1 MKKDDTIMTKRKMNL
16 VEFVNQFEEC
26 ITFDEEIDDKKMTEL
41 RTKIHRIIEIG
52 YETISE
58 NGRTDEFD
66 QAFEIAQMLI
76 DTISNSELDDFSETN
91 DQFMNN

>member
-1 MKKDDTIMTKRKMNL
+1 M
-16 VEFVNQFEEC
+16 
-26 ITFDEEIDDKKMTEL
+26 DDKKMTEL
-41 RTKIHRIIEIG
+41 RTKIHRIIEMG

-76 DTISNSELDDFSETN
+76 DTISNSELDDFAGTN

>member
-1 MKKDDTIMTKRKMNL
+1 MNHTKYKMY
-16 VEFVNQFEEC
+16 FVNNIEMGKQKM
-26 ITFDEEIDDKKMTEL
+26 DDKKMTEL
-41 RTKIHRIIEIG
+41 RNKIHRIIEMG

>member
-1 MKKDDTIMTKRKMNL
+1 M
-16 VEFVNQFEEC
+16 
-26 ITFDEEIDDKKMTEL
+26 DDKKMTEL
-41 RTKIHRIIEIG
+41 RTKIHRIIEMG

-76 DTISNSELDDFSETN
+76 DTISNSELDDFAKTN